1 MLQPVGVQHKCKVW
15 PSRNVLLSLR
25 PVPQPKATAANCRSA
40 TCTSNLSNSQPLGAR
55 RFPARLAALPA
66 VGTAAVSGAV
76 NPWTTLAVLCSCA
89 ATAQVAEEHT
99 SWGKLL
105 SAPLMTL
112 LLALCAAG
120 LGLLPPSSAVYDVVW
135 SHLMPLAV
143 ALFLLDHDV
152 SSITSTGGPVLA
164 SFLLG
169 AGEVSRRH
177 QSQRLPLCRLVFQS
191 FGCCCC
197 LDVTA
202 ATQGMFEA
210 SAVIS
215 PLVIM
220 LVMALSDGELTVCMH
235 GLKLQPACMHS
246 VASGLPRPCGHTITC
261 NH

>member
-1 MLQPVGVQHKCKVW
+1 MLQSVGVQHACRVW
-15 PSRNVLLSLR
+15 HSRNVLLSLR
-25 PVPQPKATAANCRSA
+25 PGSQPKATAANCRRAAA
-40 TCTSNLSNSQPLGAR
+40 TYKPLQSQTVGDR
-55 RFPARLAALPA
+55 RVLARLAALPA

-99 SWGKLL
+99 PWGKML

-152 SSITSTGGPVLA
+152 SSVRSTGGPVLA

-169 AGEVSRRH
+169 AGEVS
-177 QSQRLPLCRLVFQS
+177 
-191 FGCCCC
+191 CC
-197 LDVTA
+197 
-202 ATQGMFEA
+202 TQVSL
-210 SAVIS
+210 SA
-215 PLVIM
+215 
-220 LVMALSDGELTVCMH
+220 
-235 GLKLQPACMHS
+235 
-246 VASGLPRPCGHTITC
+246 
-261 NH
+261 